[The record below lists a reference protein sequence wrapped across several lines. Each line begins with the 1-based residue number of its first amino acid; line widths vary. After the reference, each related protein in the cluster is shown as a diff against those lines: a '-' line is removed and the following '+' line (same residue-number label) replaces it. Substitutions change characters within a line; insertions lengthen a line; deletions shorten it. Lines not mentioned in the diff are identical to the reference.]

1 MHPTKIDHEQGIL
14 YDVVMVE
21 EGEAKGHGVHLDGE
35 FVSNLV
41 QYDNKHYKKNGIK
54 ARFGHPSASS
64 ETMGTQ
70 MGVFKNIR
78 ERETKGKM
86 QAIADLHLLE
96 AADESPTH
104 PGMRSWVLKM
114 AEEQPDFI
122 MSSIVFQASG
132 YYIKKGEKKHAAQ
145 IDYTEWSAKWV
156 YETEDG
162 QWEPIKKN
170 EKIFVAFD
178 EKDGAAHLYTDLV
191 EQGAATDNLF
201 STKVNTHLFA
211 AQVDEFLSEHP
222 HLLEFIKQNP
232 AAVQKWMQR
241 AGYNVTA
248 KMEKFSIMK
257 WLKGESQ
264 NAEPD
269 TTDMSELRT
278 ALTAAQTEIAQL
290 RQERD
295 DFEAKFKAADAR
307 ATQLQADAA
316 ALKTSLEELKTQV
329 TSLTEQLSTISKTA
343 ADKPTGGD
351 TPPAGGGESKDRA
364 YKSNPLNK
372 HIYAC

>member
-1 MHPTKIDHEQGIL
+1 
-14 YDVVMVE
+14 
-21 EGEAKGHGVHLDGE
+21 
-35 FVSNLV
+35 
-41 QYDNKHYKKNGIK
+41 
-54 ARFGHPSASS
+54 
-64 ETMGTQ
+64 MGTQ

-122 MSSIVFQASG
+122 MSSIVFQSSG
-132 YYIKKGEKKHAAQ
+132 YYQIGEKGEKVRVWEYDKEGNY
-145 IDYTEWSAKWV
+145 ISANPK
-156 YETEDG
+156 
-162 QWEPIKKN
+162 Q
-170 EKIFVAFD
+170 KIFVAFD

-307 ATQLQADAA
+307 ATQLQSDAA
-316 ALKTSLEELKTQV
+316 ALRTSLEELKAQV
-329 TSLTEQLSTISKTA
+329 TSLTEQLSNIAKTP

-351 TPPAGGGESKDRA
+351 TPPAEGSDKKERA

-372 HIYAC
+372 HIYKG